1 MRRVFIMSIK
11 EKLIEFECK
20 HRVVPKIMGAAAAFQ
35 LAVITASAA
44 DVPSSSSTVDISSVT
59 DTITSNLTSL
69 VGKVA
74 VACAGVV
81 AAGLTIFG
89 LKWAVTK
96 VMSFFKAIGK

>member
-1 MRRVFIMSIK
+1 MSIK

-20 HRVVPKIMGAAAAFQ
+20 HRVVPKIMGAAAACQ
-35 LAVITASAA
+35 LAVITASAE

-69 VGKVA
+69 VGKVSI
-74 VACAGVV
+74 ACAGVV

>member
-20 HRVVPKIMGAAAAFQ
+20 HRVVPKIMGAAAACQ
-35 LAVITASAA
+35 LAVITASAE

-69 VGKVA
+69 VGKVG

-89 LKWAVTK
+89 LKWAVIK

>member
-1 MRRVFIMSIK
+1 MSIK

-20 HRVVPKIMGAAAAFQ
+20 HRVVPKIMGAAAACQ
-35 LAVITASAA
+35 LAVITASAE

-59 DTITSNLTSL
+59 NSITSNLTSL
-69 VGKVA
+69 VGKVG

>member
-20 HRVVPKIMGAAAAFQ
+20 HRVVPKIMGAAAACQ
-35 LAVITASAA
+35 LAVITASAE

-69 VGKVA
+69 VGKVGI
-74 VACAGVV
+74 ACAGVV

>member
-1 MRRVFIMSIK
+1 MSIK

-20 HRVVPKIMGAAAAFQ
+20 HRVVPKIMGAAAACQ
-35 LAVITASAA
+35 LAVITAFAE

-69 VGKVA
+69 VGKVGI
-74 VACAGVV
+74 ACAGVV

>member
-1 MRRVFIMSIK
+1 MSIK

-20 HRVVPKIMGAAAAFQ
+20 HRVVPKIMGAAAACQ
-35 LAVITASAA
+35 LAVITASAE

-69 VGKVA
+69 VGKVGI
-74 VACAGVV
+74 ACAGVV

>member
-1 MRRVFIMSIK
+1 MSIK

-20 HRVVPKIMGAAAAFQ
+20 HRVVPKIMGAAAACQ
-35 LAVITASAA
+35 LAVITASAE

-59 DTITSNLTSL
+59 DTITSNLISL
-69 VGKVA
+69 VGKVG

>member
-1 MRRVFIMSIK
+1 MSIN

-20 HRVVPKIMGAAAAFQ
+20 HRVVPKIMGAAAACQ
-35 LAVITASAA
+35 LAVITASAE

-69 VGKVA
+69 VGKVG

>member
-1 MRRVFIMSIK
+1 MSIK

-20 HRVVPKIMGAAAAFQ
+20 HRVVPKIMGAAAACQ
-35 LAVITASAA
+35 LAIITASAE
-44 DVPSSSSTVDISSVT
+44 DVPSSSSTSTVDISSVT

-69 VGKVA
+69 VGKVG

>member
-1 MRRVFIMSIK
+1 MSIK

-20 HRVVPKIMGAAAAFQ
+20 HRVVPKILGAAAACQ
-35 LAVITASAA
+35 LAVITASAE

-69 VGKVA
+69 VGKVG

>member
-20 HRVVPKIMGAAAAFQ
+20 HRVVPKIMGAAAACQ
-35 LAVITASAA
+35 LAVITASAE

-59 DTITSNLTSL
+59 ETITSNLTSL
-69 VGKVA
+69 VGKVG

>member
-1 MRRVFIMSIK
+1 MSIK

-20 HRVVPKIMGAAAAFQ
+20 HRVVPKIMGAAAACQ
-35 LAVITASAA
+35 LAVITASAE

-69 VGKVA
+69 VGKVG

>member
-1 MRRVFIMSIK
+1 MSIK

-20 HRVVPKIMGAAAAFQ
+20 HRVVPKIMGAAAACQ
-35 LAVITASAA
+35 LAVITASAE

-69 VGKVA
+69 VGKVG

-89 LKWAVTK
+89 LKWAVIK

>member
-1 MRRVFIMSIK
+1 MSIK

-20 HRVVPKIMGAAAAFQ
+20 HRVVPKIMGAAAACQ
-35 LAVITASAA
+35 LAVITASAE

-59 DTITSNLTSL
+59 ETITSNLTSL
-69 VGKVA
+69 VGKVG

>member
-1 MRRVFIMSIK
+1 MSIK

-20 HRVVPKIMGAAAAFQ
+20 HRVVP
-35 LAVITASAA
+35 
-44 DVPSSSSTVDISSVT
+44 

-69 VGKVA
+69 VGKVGI
-74 VACAGVV
+74 ACAGVV

>member
-1 MRRVFIMSIK
+1 MSIK

-20 HRVVPKIMGAAAAFQ
+20 HRVVPKIMGAAAACQ
-35 LAVITASAA
+35 LAVITASAE

-69 VGKVA
+69 VGKVCI
-74 VACAGVV
+74 ACAGVV